1 MTDSR
6 APARKRK
13 SPSLRTELAGT
24 DGERGHKEKLQ
35 LYGQAKAH
43 QELVRAW
50 IIDHD
55 PGLAKEAA
63 RMAECSSWLVFRH
76 FFQVDKYRL
85 IGGCTCRQHLL
96 CAMCALRR
104 SAKMVRAYEAK
115 IKAVL
120 AANPGLVPVLLTLT
134 VKNGEDLTERFRHL
148 EDKYKRMIQRR
159 RLAKGGNRHK
169 TVFARLLGG
178 VAAFEVKRG
187 SGSGLW
193 HPHLH
198 MWALV
203 PAGTDL
209 LQFRREL
216 SEEWSRLTVDS
227 CNVDVRPIDASTDET
242 FLGSICEVL
251 RYALK
256 FGEMTI
262 PDQVAA
268 YRVLRGWRLVR
279 DFGLLH
285 GVTVSDEL
293 TDSIEEALE
302 LEPYLDLIYRYA
314 GRALY
319 TLDHVGDT
327 GDAFTGKG
335 GPRRSRP
342 RSVDSQLPVAYVGE
356 RAVDQ
361 AYMDEWVEANI
372 ERIDSEVPF

>member
-1 MTDSR
+1 MTG
-6 APARKRK
+6 PARKRRA
-13 SPSLRTELAGT
+13 PSLRSELAGT
-24 DGERGHKEKLQ
+24 DGERGHKEKLR

-43 QELVRAW
+43 QEAVRAW
-50 IIDHD
+50 IIAND
-55 PGLAKEAA
+55 PGLAKEAE

-76 FFQVDKYRL
+76 FFQVDKWRL

-115 IKAVL
+115 IRAVL

-134 VKNGEDLTERFRHL
+134 VKNGEDLGERFRHL
-148 EDKYKRMIQRR
+148 EDAYKRMIRNRQRCR
-159 RLAKGGNRHK
+159 AVGARHR
-169 TVFARLLGG
+169 TVFSLLLGG
-178 VAAFEVKRG
+178 VSAFEVKRG

-203 PAGTDL
+203 PEGTDL

-216 SEEWSRLTVDS
+216 SAEWQRLTVDS
-227 CNVDVRPIDASTDET
+227 CNVDVRPIDTGTDEA

-262 PDQVAA
+262 PDQVTA

-285 GVTVSDEL
+285 GVTVSDDL

-302 LEPYLDLIYRYA
+302 LEPYLDLIYRYM

-327 GDAFTGKG
+327 GDTFTGRG
-335 GPRRSRP
+335 GRSRRSRP
-342 RSVDSQLPVAYVGE
+342 RSVESQLPVAYAGE

-361 AYMDEWVEANI
+361 DYMDEWVADNI
-372 ERIDSEVPF
+372 ERINAEVPF

>member
-1 MTDSR
+1 MTG
-6 APARKRK
+6 PARKRRA
-13 SPSLRTELAGT
+13 PSLRSELAGT
-24 DGERGHKEKLQ
+24 DGERGHKEKLR

-43 QELVRAW
+43 QEAVRLW

-55 PGLAKEAA
+55 PGLAKEAE

-115 IKAVL
+115 IRAVL
-120 AANPGLVPVLLTLT
+120 ADNPGLVPVLVTLT
-134 VKNGEDLTERFRHL
+134 VRNGEDLAERFRHL
-148 EDKYKRMIQRR
+148 EDKYKRMIRNRQRCR
-159 RLAKGGNRHK
+159 AVGARHK

-216 SEEWSRLTVDS
+216 SAEWQRLTLDS

-262 PDQVAA
+262 PDQVTA
-268 YRVLRGWRLVR
+268 YRVLKGWRLVR

-285 GVTVSDEL
+285 GVTVSDDL

-319 TLDHVGDT
+319 TLDHVGDL
-327 GDAFTGKG
+327 GDAFTRRDGRPK
-335 GPRRSRP
+335 RSRS
-342 RSVDSQLPVAYVGE
+342 RSVDSQLPVAYAGD
-356 RAVDQ
+356 RPVDQ
-361 AYMDEWVEANI
+361 DYMDEWVADNI
-372 ERIDSEVPF
+372 ERINSEVPF